1 MAALVIAEHDNA
13 SIKGATLNTVSAA
26 LACGGEVHVLVAGAN
41 AGAAAQAAAQIAGVS
56 KVLHADAAGLDHGL
70 AENVAA
76 NAALQKT
83 VRHKS
88 NITPMSGEPSS
99 VLATFQHLIA
109 TYPIR
114 PETNASAVAPVA
126 TNSAAGSNATS
137 AAPPT
142 NAAEPNATPAPAPTV
157 FVSDL
162 FVPSTVTVTHPPV
175 PRPSFTVTVP
185 TPVPSPVKS
194 FPRKPVD
201 EPMDDEAA
209 ALFAPQP
216 DDGELPE
223 MTPQE
228 VDKEFEIDPESSDG
242 PSDDEDDNA
251 GNVTVTSLELDDDDD
266 AEMQDEER
274 VP

>member
-1 MAALVIAEHDNA
+1 M
-13 SIKGATLNTVSAA
+13 SSADY
-26 LACGGEVHVLVAGAN
+26 LILLRKE
-41 AGAAAQAAAQIAGVS
+41 
-56 KVLHADAAGLDHGL
+56 KEDL
-70 AENVAA
+70 AEIAKLQAENAAA
-76 NAALQKT
+76 NAALEET
-83 VRHKS
+83 ARLKS
-88 NITPMSGEPSS
+88 KITPMSGEPSS
-99 VLATFQHLIA
+99 VLATFHHLIA
-109 TYPIR
+109 TNPVR
-114 PETNASAVAPVA
+114 PETNVSAVAPVA
-126 TNSAAGSNATS
+126 TNSAARSNATS

-162 FVPSTVTVTHPPV
+162 FVPSTVTVMHPPV
-175 PRPSFTVTVP
+175 PRPSFTVTVPTPAPTPVP

-228 VDKEFEIDPESSDG
+228 VDKEFEIYPESSDG